1 MTAESI
7 REALEACSG
16 NNCRSEV
23 RRLAKE
29 FEHDL
34 LKVGN
39 FPDDYFR
46 LLLYVLSSTK
56 LTQYRGVEQFA
67 LNAYLDIDKT
77 SAAQRLQL
85 MECLVSNFNRYDV
98 EELQLVAT
106 DIIARK
112 YPADRA
118 ASAFEALL
126 EAADAAHSD
135 SIIVGIQTL
144 AKHNKDAPAL
154 QARLKSILAKKDQRD

>member
-7 REALEACSG
+7 REALEECCG
-16 NNCRSEV
+16 DNCRSEV

-29 FEHDL
+29 FENDL
-34 LKVGN
+34 LKVSD
-39 FPDDYFR
+39 FPDEYFG
-46 LLLYVLSSTK
+46 LLLYVLSSPK

-77 SAAQRLQL
+77 TAIQRSQL
-85 MECLVSNFNRYDV
+85 MDCLVSNFNRYRA
-98 EELQLVAT
+98 EELQLVAV

-118 ASAFEALL
+118 ASAFESLL
-126 EAADAAHSD
+126 EAADADHSD

-144 AKHNKDAPAL
+144 AKNNKADPTF
-154 QARLKSILAKKDQRD
+154 QAQLKVIVDKNGRN